1 MGFIKIFEREP
12 KALGNGMR
20 QYLLTQVVGCNLT
33 NEQYEELEDYFIEET
48 PCDNIVKQSSSTIT
62 FEFVNHWEKLED
74 APLPDG
80 CIVNA
85 DSFKEISYLVVMG
98 KGTIDV
104 PSDRFIV
111 SIKL

>member
-1 MGFIKIFEREP
+1 MAFIKIYEREP
-12 KALGNGMR
+12 KTLGNGMR
-20 QYLLTQVVGCNLT
+20 QITLTQVVGCNLT
-33 NEQYEELEDYFIEET
+33 NEQYDELEDYFIEET
-48 PCDNIVKQSSSTIT
+48 PCENIVKQSSSTIT
-62 FEFVNHWEKLED
+62 FEFVNHWEKLEG

-85 DSFKEISYLVVMG
+85 DSFKEISYLIVMG
-98 KGTIDV
+98 KGNIEV